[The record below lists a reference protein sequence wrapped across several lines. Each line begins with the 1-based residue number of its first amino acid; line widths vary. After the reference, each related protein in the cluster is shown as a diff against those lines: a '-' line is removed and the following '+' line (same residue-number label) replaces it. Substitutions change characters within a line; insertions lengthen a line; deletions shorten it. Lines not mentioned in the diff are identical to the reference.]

1 MEEEDGA
8 SDEWAILS
16 KELETWA
23 VVWEAVREAK
33 NDVIV
38 YYPPPNVCVDVNALH
53 FHITGVSLWA
63 IMKSIN

>member
-1 MEEEDGA
+1 MEEEDGV

-23 VVWEAVREAK
+23 VVWEMVREAK

>member
-23 VVWEAVREAK
+23 VVWEVVREAK

-63 IMKSIN
+63 IMKPIN

>member
-23 VVWEAVREAK
+23 VVWEMVREAK
-33 NDVIV
+33 MMWLYIILPQMCVLMLMPFIFTSL
-38 YYPPPNVCVDVNALH
+38 VCLC
-53 FHITGVSLWA
+53 GQLW
-63 IMKSIN
+63 NP